1 MTEVTRYNKVDFSKL
16 SYSLPENQQ
25 NVYYGGIQ
33 HNELPL
39 YLQTSRLRF
48 MDIKEENK
56 QKFMLF
62 QVDPDDFSFYDM
74 LLKLDDNNL
83 SATYQSSKE
92 WFKKELPM
100 DILETMYRRISQPFK
115 KNEVPSV
122 LFKVPIY
129 KQTVQCSLYDESNNP
144 ITLDSLDKGTTVL
157 AIIHIKGL
165 KFLKKE
171 YYCDMYLS
179 QIKVTKALPVRVTE
193 CLIEDEDDEVVN
205 EFEYLDEEV
214 ILRAKEKNKLIEEKN
229 NLECIIQQKQ
239 EELSEIINKIEK
251 LE

>member
-16 SYSLPENQQ
+16 SYSPPENQQ
-25 NVYYGGIQ
+25 NVYYGSIQ

-115 KNEVPSV
+115 KNEVPTV

-129 KQTVQCSLYDESNNP
+129 KQAVQCSLYDESNNP

-179 QIKVTKALPVRVTE
+179 QIKVTKPLPVRVTE
-193 CLIEDEDDEVVN
+193 CLIEDEDEEVVN

-229 NLECIIQQKQ
+229 NLECVIQQKQ
-239 EELSEIINKIEK
+239 QELSEIINKIEK